1 LWTTK
6 KGNGEGKMAGVLV
19 FFILVAVI
27 VIALSSRKRGR
38 VKPYTDAGV
47 ALTYRLISS
56 LNLTG
61 WNQGIPIFTQIESEA
76 IESRLGGFQRMANAE
91 GGGEVVF
98 HPDAAE
104 KIQRQFGAEAL
115 KTLADGEW
123 KFSDSLPSTWREIVS
138 TYLKAWAMNLDP
150 MALVELSEL
159 LALASYKVEARE
171 AAEIVVNLFPDYAPR
186 FFAAADVGNKVTSQ
200 VVASAR
206 EAIQRL

>member
-1 LWTTK
+1 
-6 KGNGEGKMAGVLV
+6 MAGVLV

-27 VIALSSRKRGR
+27 VIALPSRKKGR

-47 ALTYRLISS
+47 ALTNRLISS

-76 IESRLGGFQRMANAE
+76 IESRLGGFQQMANAE
-91 GGGEVVF
+91 VGGEVVF

-115 KTLADGEW
+115 KTLADNGW
-123 KFSDSLPSTWREIVS
+123 KFSDNLPSTWREIVS

-150 MALVELSEL
+150 MVLVELSEL
-159 LALASYKVEARE
+159 LALASYKVEAKE

-186 FFAAADVGNKVTSQ
+186 FFAGADVGNKVTSQ

-206 EAIQRL
+206 EVIHRL